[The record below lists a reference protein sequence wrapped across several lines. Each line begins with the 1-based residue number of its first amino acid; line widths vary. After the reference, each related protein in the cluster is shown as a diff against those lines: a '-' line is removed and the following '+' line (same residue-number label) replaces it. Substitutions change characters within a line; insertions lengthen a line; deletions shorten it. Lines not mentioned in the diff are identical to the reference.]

1 MAQPKGN
8 LTKWELR
15 KLAELNITHWQ
26 NDDDAQT
33 KMRAAIAAKMK
44 DSNKGGGFGAIDAR
58 ADEKKAVADKKDVAV
73 ADKKDEKKAEPAV
86 QKVEVLPATQTVD
99 VTAPTINVHVPAP
112 GVTITG
118 DQFKWYPVAKA
129 TFNWMQAAVI
139 GAAFY
144 AALSSRLGDALI
156 TLTMK

>member
-1 MAQPKGN
+1 MAQPKSN
-8 LTKWELR
+8 LSKWELR
-15 KLAELNITHWQ
+15 KLADHNITHWKD
-26 NDDDAQT
+26 DDDART

-44 DSNKGGGFGAIDAR
+44 ESSKGGGFAAIDAK
-58 ADEKKAVADKKDVAV
+58 ADEKDVAV
-73 ADKKDEKKAEPAV
+73 VEKKDEKKPVPAAP
-86 QKVEVLPATQTVD
+86 KVEVLPATQTVD

-112 GVTITG
+112 SVTVHA
-118 DQFKWYPVAKA
+118 DQFKWFPVAKA